1 MKNLFKRNIKTQIL
15 KSQDMLVNNSNPEK
29 IIDNQN
35 KKKSIDLKNGL
46 NLKKIMFL
54 YKK

>member
-35 KKKSIDLKNGL
+35 KKKV
-46 NLKKIMFL
+46 
-54 YKK
+54 